1 MKKIAILLLLSLSM
15 FASTWCPV
23 TGLKIDE
30 HLDTSYS
37 AKLQA
42 NDAIRVYASLY
53 ALLKDRENYG
63 LYDIK
68 KYDVKTKKYLHVKIK
83 DGLQIKKNPLTEVY
97 KKRYYPMGKK
107 LLKKRCP
114 KDIDVEDY
122 LEISDL
128 KVDLQQKCKLESEL
142 YLHAV
147 AVYLWDV
154 VREGGV
160 IAKESRLHVNE
171 DEKCPVCGML
181 IYKYPRW
188 AAQIFYK
195 HSDHEHRYSF
205 DGVKDMMKFYFD
217 PMKWGDYKDY
227 NRRNLTK
234 ILVTDYY
241 SQKAI
246 DGRVAFYVIGSDIYG
261 PMGHE
266 LIPFANE
273 DDAKNFKEDH
283 KGKKVIQ
290 FKDITKEEVYSL
302 DVSE

>member
-1 MKKIAILLLLSLSM
+1 MKKITILLLLSVSL

-42 NDAIRVYASLY
+42 NDALRVYASLY

-68 KYDVKTKKYLHVKIK
+68 KYDMKSKKYLHVNIK
-83 DGLQIKKNPLTEVY
+83 DGLQIKKNPFIQVY

-114 KDIDVEDY
+114 QDINVEDY

-128 KVDLQQKCKLESEL
+128 KADLQKECNLNSEL
-142 YLHAV
+142 HLHAV

-160 IAKESRLHVNE
+160 IARESRLHVNK
-171 DEKCPVCGML
+171 DEKCPVCGMFV
-181 IYKYPRW
+181 YKYPRW
-188 AAQIFYK
+188 ATQIYYK
-195 HSDHEHRYSF
+195 HGNHEHHYSF
-205 DGVKDMMKFYFD
+205 DGVKDMMKFYLN
-217 PMKWGDYKDY
+217 PLLWGDYKHS
-227 NRRNLTK
+227 RRKNITK

-241 SQKAI
+241 TQKAI
-246 DGRVAFYVIGSDIYG
+246 DGRAAFYVMGSNIYG

-273 DDAKNFKEDH
+273 EDAKNFKEDH

-290 FKDITKEEVYSL
+290 FKNITKEEVYSL
-302 DVSE
+302 DVGK